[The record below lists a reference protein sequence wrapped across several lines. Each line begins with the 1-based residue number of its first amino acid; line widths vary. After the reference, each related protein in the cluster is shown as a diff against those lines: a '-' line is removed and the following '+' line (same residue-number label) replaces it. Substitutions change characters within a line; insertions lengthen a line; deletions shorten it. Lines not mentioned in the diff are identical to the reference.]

1 MTKAENIRNQ
11 CMKILDKYDAD
22 YRGVT
27 VDRIDGTTYVIF
39 KYYGGTN
46 DTVDRNDDSWDE
58 IFELDGVVDIG
69 YGEGYG
75 IEGKYEDSLLI
86 ELDEDIIESKKSARK
101 SIKEEYDP
109 TDDIVNKGNSVS
121 MDYETFIKFTDG
133 LGIRFNT
140 KDAKIVY
147 LSNDIKMEFGD
158 SVLVIPKDDILDIV
172 VNAHSS
178 MEIKSKFIEQVAS
191 VSLDKNDILRADF
204 FTKEGNVL
212 TVWWEV

>member
-58 IFELDGVVDIG
+58 MFELDGVVDVG

-86 ELDEDIIESKKSARK
+86 ELDEDIVESKKSARK
-101 SIKEEYDP
+101 SIKESRGQTVAELLQNASSKTKVYIYSDSTHDEFEGTKEELKGEYSRFLYY
-109 TDDIVNKGNSVS
+109 TVNIWYIDN
-121 MDYETFIKFTDG
+121 D
-133 LGIRFNT
+133 
-140 KDAKIVY
+140 KI
-147 LSNDIKMEFGD
+147 
-158 SVLVIPKDDILDIV
+158 
-172 VNAHSS
+172 
-178 MEIKSKFIEQVAS
+178 MEISCY
-191 VSLDKNDILRADF
+191 
-204 FTKEGNVL
+204 
-212 TVWWEV
+212 

>member
-58 IFELDGVVDIG
+58 IFELDGVVDVG

-75 IEGKYEDSLLI
+75 IKGKYEDSLLI
-86 ELDEDIIESKKSARK
+86 ELDKNIVESKKFARK
-101 SIKEEYDP
+101 SIKESADDNWYKLKMLNEMLDAMEEDEY
-109 TDDIVNKGNSVS
+109 N
-121 MDYETFIKFTDG
+121 
-133 LGIRFNT
+133 
-140 KDAKIVY
+140 
-147 LSNDIKMEFGD
+147 
-158 SVLVIPKDDILDIV
+158 IPKLAIYDVTPHI
-172 VNAHSS
+172 
-178 MEIKSKFIEQVAS
+178 
-191 VSLDKNDILRADF
+191 SLD
-204 FTKEGNVL
+204 EGAIKAL
-212 TVWWEV
+212 IKYYK

>member
-27 VDRIDGTTYVIF
+27 VERIDGTTYVVF

-58 IFELDGVVDIG
+58 IFELDGVVDVG

-86 ELDEDIIESKKSARK
+86 ELDKDIMESKTSARK
-101 SIKEEYDP
+101 SIKESADDNWYKLKMLNEMLDAMEEDEYNIP
-109 TDDIVNKGNSVS
+109 K
-121 MDYETFIKFTDG
+121 
-133 LGIRFNT
+133 LGIYGVT
-140 KDAKIVY
+140 KNINLDEGAIRA
-147 LSNDIKMEFGD
+147 LIKYY
-158 SVLVIPKDDILDIV
+158 K
-172 VNAHSS
+172 
-178 MEIKSKFIEQVAS
+178 
-191 VSLDKNDILRADF
+191 
-204 FTKEGNVL
+204 
-212 TVWWEV
+212 

>member
-27 VDRIDGTTYVIF
+27 VERIDGTTYVVF

-58 IFELDGVVDIG
+58 MFELDGVVDVG

-86 ELDEDIIESKKSARK
+86 ELDEDIVESKKFTRK
-101 SIKEEYDP
+101 SIKESADDNWYKLKMLNEMLDAMEEDEYNIP
-109 TDDIVNKGNSVS
+109 K
-121 MDYETFIKFTDG
+121 
-133 LGIRFNT
+133 LGIYGVT
-140 KDAKIVY
+140 KNI
-147 LSNDIKMEFGD
+147 N
-158 SVLVIPKDDILDIV
+158 
-172 VNAHSS
+172 
-178 MEIKSKFIEQVAS
+178 
-191 VSLDKNDILRADF
+191 LDKGAIEALI
-204 FTKEGNVL
+204 KYYK
-212 TVWWEV
+212 

>member
-27 VDRIDGTTYVIF
+27 VERIDGTTYVVF

-58 IFELDGVVDIG
+58 MFELDGVVDVG

-86 ELDEDIIESKKSARK
+86 ELDEDIVESKKFTRK
-101 SIKEEYDP
+101 SIKESADDNWYKLKMLNEMLDAMAKDEYNIP
-109 TDDIVNKGNSVS
+109 K
-121 MDYETFIKFTDG
+121 
-133 LGIRFNT
+133 LGIYGVT
-140 KDAKIVY
+140 KNIDLDEGAIRA
-147 LSNDIKMEFGD
+147 LIKYY
-158 SVLVIPKDDILDIV
+158 K
-172 VNAHSS
+172 
-178 MEIKSKFIEQVAS
+178 
-191 VSLDKNDILRADF
+191 
-204 FTKEGNVL
+204 
-212 TVWWEV
+212 